1 VTDAAIAKLTPVLGT
16 RAACRAVGRPQ
27 ATHYR
32 RHRTSPPPVRPASVP
47 PADRIQPR
55 ALSAHERQRILDVC
69 HEQRFVDAS
78 PAHVWATLLD
88 EGVYLGSQSTFY
100 RLLRSVGEVRERR
113 RQATHPAAVKP
124 ELVATGPNQ
133 VYSWDIERHEAPS
146 TGWR

>member
-32 RHRTSPPPVRPASVP
+32 RHRTSPLPIRPASVP

-55 ALSAHERQRILDVC
+55 ALSAHERQRILDGC

-78 PAHVWATLLD
+78 SAHVWATLLD
-88 EGVYLGSQSTFY
+88 EGVYLGSAARSRRADRRSPWPRRPTTGAAPAM
-100 RLLRSVGEVRERR
+100 LRSGRDRSR
-113 RQATHPAAVKP
+113 KGR
-124 ELVATGPNQ
+124 
-133 VYSWDIERHEAPS
+133 
-146 TGWR
+146 